1 MNEKIYTLNENGSLN
16 GLEFRNIVH
25 EKAILHSTVQCWIM
39 NQDGDILIQRRA
51 ETKGNSAGKWDVS
64 FGGHCSE
71 TSENDV
77 ILANIIKEG
86 KEELGINI
94 SPHDLI
100 KLGEARY
107 TSQQNKNKELVSV
120 FLLKLDKSQNFKFT
134 DGEVS
139 EVKWIKIEDLF
150 YNILN
155 NSQEYANR
163 LPALYLLKFYMSH
176 N

>member
-86 KEELGINI
+86 KEQGQGVAYLNDGTMIVIDGGNRHI
-94 SPHDLI
+94 
-100 KLGEARY
+100 GE
-107 TSQQNKNKELVSV
+107 TKKVSV
-120 FLLKLDKSQNFKFT
+120 TSVLQTAAGRMIFAKT
-134 DGEVS
+134 ME
-139 EVKWIKIEDLF
+139 
-150 YNILN
+150 
-155 NSQEYANR
+155 
-163 LPALYLLKFYMSH
+163 
-176 N
+176 